1 MESNTSRFSK
11 FSKALIVLGILL
23 VIAFTIMVSSVAEMV
38 GKISGGSGFLGDKKP
53 HLTVFKLEGPIFGSD
68 EALEILSR
76 ISEDEQCKGLLVRVD
91 SPGGAVGASQE
102 IYSALRRLREK
113 GLPLVVSMGN
123 VAASGGYYVSLAGQT
138 LFANPGTLTGSIG
151 VILQFP
157 EAEKLLDKIGI
168 SLQTIKSGALKDA
181 GNFGRKA
188 TPQDL
193 RYFQGVIDDAYDQFL
208 NDVAENRRLPVDSV
222 RLVADGRVLTGRQ
235 ALKAG
240 LVDTLGGLDR
250 AKAFLI
256 AKAKVAEDI
265 HWLEEPKPKSRIQK
279 FLDSESSSPALAWL
293 TGLKEKINPGVFFL
307 WR

>member
-250 AKAFLI
+250 AKAFLAVKI
-256 AKAKVAEDI
+256 FIGWKSPNRKAASKNSWI
-265 HWLEEPKPKSRIQK
+265 RSRPLQP
-279 FLDSESSSPALAWL
+279 L
-293 TGLKEKINPGVFFL
+293 PG
-307 WR
+307 